1 MASRGGARH
10 FSKPMV
16 VPFVLFQTLNK
27 HVSLVSSLGR
37 YETVSRQQATDAKG
51 LVHCLP
57 LLEALLDLSP
67 TGEIHPGPLR
77 QALLKL
83 VQHKPK
89 INTTDFNG
97 MVYCNMRAER
107 VTTVLLHL
115 RRLKSEEELAKVAA
129 KVSGKEYQLLKELAQ
144 NLAGKDTEQNS
155 DEEREAA
162 SLDKRGQQEEE
173 EAGPLAKRRQLKK
186 EDSAI
191 SMDSSGFPKCLQ
203 SPQQSNALPLEDSP
217 LTKGAAASS
226 SNALPDEGSFLKRRK
241 GSLVLKRPSWN
252 SKDQDQSLTEAL
264 ALGKK
269 QTCKK
274 EKKGSKM
281 KRPAA
286 AVSTAAVS
294 TKKQPWKTLKVT
306 YPRNPERAYIQGS
319 HGPPEPIHHI
329 VEVTK
334 KMTPQYREVIG
345 VIHRRLQ
352 AEHLTKEQ
360 ARALREEL
368 LS

>member
-97 MVYCNMRAER
+97 LVYCNMRAER

-129 KVSGKEYQLLKELAQ
+129 KVW
-144 NLAGKDTEQNS
+144 
-155 DEEREAA
+155 
-162 SLDKRGQQEEE
+162 KR
-173 EAGPLAKRRQLKK
+173 
-186 EDSAI
+186 I
-191 SMDSSGFPKCLQ
+191 
-203 SPQQSNALPLEDSP
+203 
-217 LTKGAAASS
+217 
-226 SNALPDEGSFLKRRK
+226 
-241 GSLVLKRPSWN
+241 
-252 SKDQDQSLTEAL
+252 
-264 ALGKK
+264 
-269 QTCKK
+269 
-274 EKKGSKM
+274 
-281 KRPAA
+281 PAA
-286 AVSTAAVS
+286 
-294 TKKQPWKTLKVT
+294 
-306 YPRNPERAYIQGS
+306 ERACTKLGRQG
-319 HGPPEPIHHI
+319 
-329 VEVTK
+329 
-334 KMTPQYREVIG
+334 
-345 VIHRRLQ
+345 HRAKQ
-352 AEHLTKEQ
+352 
-360 ARALREEL
+360 
-368 LS
+368 